1 MRAVPAFSQGSWA
14 PGRNPPGPSGVCV
27 LLSFHV
33 TTPHRRTRRLP
44 TGQARRHLAAALSL
58 VYALAVWA
66 LPFAHAV
73 ILDGASGPAAHVE
86 SQGAHDH
93 REAHDS
99 FDCTVFSAARLL
111 AAAPG
116 PVPVPGGGTGITTL
130 RLLTARGPSRD
141 APRGA
146 YSSRAPPLA

>member
-1 MRAVPAFSQGSWA
+1 M
-14 PGRNPPGPSGVCV
+14 
-27 LLSFHV
+27 
-33 TTPHRRTRRLP
+33 TTPYLLARRRP
-44 TGQARRHLAAALSL
+44 TGQARRHLAAALTL

-66 LPFAHAV
+66 LPFAHAI

-99 FDCTVFSAARLL
+99 LDCTIFSVARLL
-111 AAAPG
+111 AAAAR
-116 PVPVPGGGTGITTL
+116 PVPVPEGGRNVYSGRPFASARP
-130 RLLTARGPSRD
+130 RLGAARS
-141 APRGA
+141 A